1 MEQLPRQAH
10 LGGQG
15 MTTQQL
21 YATIILTLLAL
32 TIGAVEMVFG
42 LWTSLAVCVLIA
54 GGGLLMIRKL

>member
-1 MEQLPRQAH
+1 
-10 LGGQG
+10 

-32 TIGAVEMVFG
+32 TIGAVEAIYG
-42 LWTSLAVCVLIA
+42 IWTALAVCVMIA

>member
-1 MEQLPRQAH
+1 
-10 LGGQG
+10 

-32 TIGAVEMVFG
+32 TIGAVETAFG
-42 LWTSLAVCVLIA
+42 LWSALAACVLVA